1 MYASLHLI
9 YIYYLLFIIHICFAS
24 IFPQELGHVL
34 LATGGFAGDTGPA
47 SLMAKW
53 APQLLQVPTTSDERT
68 NGDGIGLSGAVKAA
82 TQRLGARAVRPWKG
96 RFLGWG

>member
-1 MYASLHLI
+1 M
-9 YIYYLLFIIHICFAS
+9 
-24 IFPQELGHVL
+24 L

-68 NGDGIGLSGAVKAA
+68 NGDGISLSGAVKAA
-82 TQRLGARAVRPWKG
+82 TQQLAASGRGSKG
-96 RFLGWG
+96 VIYNKDIHACVHPNVLIPIYIYYI